1 MVTGKPTQD
10 FIPIKEIR
18 EGVVILKDGGLR
30 SILTASSLNL
40 ALKSQD
46 EQDATI
52 MQFQNFLNALEF
64 PIQIVVQSRRLDIRP
79 YLATLEE
86 RLKAQEEGLLRTQT
100 AEYIGFIKWFTES
113 TNIMAKDFY
122 VVIPYSSAVIQT
134 KGKGGIFSNIPFFGS
149 NTNKDNTASENE
161 SARFEEKRSQLEQR
175 ISIVQGGLSGVG
187 IRSVQLGTQ
196 EIIEVYYRMFNPGEE
211 QRSIPDSGPSSS

>member
-18 EGVVILKDGGLR
+18 DGVVVLEDGGLR
-30 SILTASSLNL
+30 SILAVSSLNL
-40 ALKSQD
+40 ALKSQE

-79 YLATLEE
+79 YLVTLEE
-86 RLKAQEEGLLRTQT
+86 RLKVQEEDLLRTQT
-100 AEYIGFIKWFTES
+100 AEYIGFIKWFTDS
-113 TNIMAKDFY
+113 TNIMSKDFY
-122 VVIPYSSAVIQT
+122 VVVPYTASVVSQQSS
-134 KGKGGIFSNIPFFGS
+134 GGMLSNIPFLKS
-149 NTNKDNTASENE
+149 KDSTPVQDEA
-161 SARFEEKRSQLEQR
+161 ARFEEKQSQLEQR
-175 ISIVQGGLSGVG
+175 VGIVQGGLSGIG

-211 QRSIPDSGPSSS
+211 QRSIPETGGGAKS